1 MVQVLNAWCMTKQER
16 LKVITAVL
24 VVAGVLLWCMT
35 KQERLKV
42 ITAVLAVAGVLLMN
56 CSLHALPKD
65 NKGSIHL
72 KIYNAPG
79 FYVFHTDVGLKTL
92 RQIWLRM
99 NFVAEAY
106 QQRLHAIFGGA
117 VTQKLPF
124 YIFKNS
130 HEYYS
135 DGGMPGSAGVFEYN
149 YTGQWLMAIG
159 GRHMT
164 HQRWHIIQHEGFHQ
178 FTFAF
183 IHRFLPAW
191 ANEGTAEFFGEGLFT
206 GSSFVTGWIPPY
218 REARIKYEI
227 KHNKFKTIHAIREMS
242 YRRWNDALMGTNY
255 DEAWSM
261 IYFLAYANHGRYAVP
276 FTQYLRLYRE
286 GLDAQTAWERIF
298 GNNDLAFQRLYVKY
312 WLNMPPNATAEL
324 YAGVQTEALTNFLAR
339 ACILKQRFDS
349 AQSFLSA
356 ARNGTLKVYHFPNRL
371 WLPPNLLKHALRE
384 SRHIGTWSIKRSG
397 LPQLICTMPNGTQII
412 GSFQIA
418 DDRPVGVKVTAKA
431 TSTKTGPLSY
441 LETVAR

>member
-1 MVQVLNAWCMTKQER
+1 MIRRCRFTGMVS
-16 LKVITAVL
+16 IL
-24 VVAGVLLWCMT
+24 VAASVFLV
-35 KQERLKV
+35 
-42 ITAVLAVAGVLLMN
+42 N
-56 CSLHALPKD
+56 PSLHALPKD

-72 KIYNAPG
+72 KVYNAPG

-106 QQRLHAIFGGA
+106 QKRLHAIFGGA

-130 HEYYS
+130 HEYYA

-159 GRHMT
+159 GQHLT

-242 YRRWNDALMGTNY
+242 YRKWNDVLMGTNY

-261 IYFLAYANHGRYAVP
+261 IYFLAYANDGRYAVP

-286 GLDAQTAWERIF
+286 GLDAETAWDRIF
-298 GNNDLAFQRLYVKY
+298 GNDDLAFQRLYVKY
-312 WLNMPPNATAEL
+312 WMNMPPNATAEL

-339 ACILKQRFDS
+339 AYTLKQRFLS
-349 AQSFLSA
+349 ARSFLSA
-356 ARNGTLKVYHFPNRL
+356 AKDGTLKVYHFPDRL
-371 WLPPNLLKHALRE
+371 WLPPNLLTHALRE
-384 SRHIGTWSIKRSG
+384 SRHIGAWSIQLSG
-397 LPQLICTMPNGTQII
+397 LPKLICTMPDGTKII
-412 GSFQIA
+412 GHFRIA
-418 DDRPVGVKVTAKA
+418 DNRPVGVNVTAVSSGKKA
-431 TSTKTGPLSY
+431 KSLSR

>member
-1 MVQVLNAWCMTKQER
+1 MRRLSSRWIAIFFAAACLLFSSLTARSLPKNNFGSTH
-16 LKVITAVL
+16 LKV
-24 VVAGVLLWCMT
+24 
-35 KQERLKV
+35 
-42 ITAVLAVAGVLLMN
+42 
-56 CSLHALPKD
+56 
-65 NKGSIHL
+65 
-72 KIYNAPG
+72 YNAPG
-79 FYVFHTDVGLKTL
+79 FYTFHTDVSLKTL

-106 QQRLHAIFGGA
+106 QRRLHAIFGGE

-135 DGGMPGSAGVFEYN
+135 DGGMPGSAGVFYYN

-159 GRHMT
+159 GNHLT

-242 YRRWNDALMGTNY
+242 YRKWNDVLMGTNY

-261 IYFLAYANHGRYAVP
+261 IYFLAYAYHGRFAVP

-286 GLDAQTAWERIF
+286 GLDAETAWDRIF
-298 GNNDLAFQRLYVKY
+298 GNSDLAFQRLYVKY
-312 WLNMPPNATAEL
+312 WMNLPPDATAEL
-324 YAGVQTEALTNFLAR
+324 YARVQTTALTNFLAR
-339 ACILKQRFDS
+339 AYSLKQRFHS
-349 AQSFLSA
+349 AQSFLA
-356 ARNGTLKVYHFPNRL
+356 AAKDSTLKVYHFPNRL
-371 WLPPNLLKHALRE
+371 WLPPNLLNHARRE
-384 SRHIGTWSIKRSG
+384 AARIGTWSLKLAG
-397 LPQLICTMPNGTQII
+397 LPKLICTMPNGTKLI
-412 GSFQIA
+412 GSFGIA
-418 DDRPVGVKVTAKA
+418 DNRPVNVRVKVVAAKTTAA
-431 TSTKTGPLSY
+431 AFNA
-441 LETVAR
+441 LETVAH